1 MTAYRNIV
9 DVESVRQLSGD
20 NSDHDK
26 QRRYWPVDQRSRRIH
41 PAFLQAVAVLCLCSV
56 YEMKFTLSR
65 TSRASL
71 SNVVCSDSGE
81 NGHYNND
88 EVTVYTYYFCRHVPD
103 WQGDGSGSLLTAEA
117 HTHTRATAMTVC
129 WLSRAPTYSETGW
142 TLYCSLK
149 RDTLGRLVILRGWQR
164 GTWGIIGIWPLW
176 AATIIIL
183 QQQRLILWT
192 VSLHENTARLLF

>member
-81 NGHYNND
+81 NEHYNND

-103 WQGDGSGSLLTAEA
+103 WQGDGSGSPLTAEA
-117 HTHTRATAMTVC
+117 HTHTHEPLPWPSVDCRAHRLTARPGGRYIVA
-129 WLSRAPTYSETGW
+129 WN
-142 TLYCSLK
+142 
-149 RDTLGRLVILRGWQR
+149 DTLWV
-164 GTWGIIGIWPLW
+164 
-176 AATIIIL
+176 A
-183 QQQRLILWT
+183 
-192 VSLHENTARLLF
+192 